1 MRKMDLMLKLRSM
14 VLIAA
19 GEELT
24 VADSG
29 DDLQKGTTNIR

>member
-1 MRKMDLMLKLRSM
+1 MLRTCSKLT
-14 VLIAA
+14 IAA

-29 DDLQKGTTNIR
+29 DDLQKGTANIR